1 MIADADR
8 AVLRDVARIAGQ
20 AGCAFFVI
28 GAGARLLAYDWP
40 NRVAGGRGTT
50 DWDIAVRMATW
61 GEYERLRL
69 ALTADDAPFRPS
81 EAEHRLF
88 HVQGR
93 SLDVVPFGG
102 VEVGDR
108 TVVYP
113 RAGTTHSVLG
123 LRELEDC
130 CVSVDV
136 GDGVRVNVL
145 GPAGLVLLKALSYLE
160 RRPALTH
167 DVQDIDFIVRTYGV
181 VLGDEAVFA
190 RAAEVLQAERVA
202 YVDVGAYLLG
212 RDIQASGP
220 SRVIL
225 APLRTL
231 LLELADPMSRAVDD
245 VLAASTWGSVLEREG
260 VVLRYAA
267 LHLGLES

>member
-1 MIADADR
+1 
-8 AVLRDVARIAGQ
+8 
-20 AGCAFFVI
+20 
-28 GAGARLLAYDWP
+28 
-40 NRVAGGRGTT
+40 
-50 DWDIAVRMATW
+50 
-61 GEYERLRL
+61 
-69 ALTADDAPFRPS
+69 
-81 EAEHRLF
+81 
-88 HVQGR
+88 
-93 SLDVVPFGG
+93 
-102 VEVGDR
+102 
-108 TVVYP
+108 
-113 RAGTTHSVLG
+113 
-123 LRELEDC
+123 
-130 CVSVDV
+130 
-136 GDGVRVNVL
+136 VNVL